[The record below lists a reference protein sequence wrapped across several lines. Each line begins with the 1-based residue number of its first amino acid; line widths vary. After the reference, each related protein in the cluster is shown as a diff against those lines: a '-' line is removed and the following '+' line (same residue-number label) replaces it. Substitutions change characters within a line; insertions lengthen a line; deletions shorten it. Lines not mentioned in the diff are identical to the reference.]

1 MNIEKLDK
9 VIEAIEDRII
19 SLSREHEKPLDG
31 EIKALASLIQARA
44 YLDHLIE

>member
-19 SLSREHEKPLDG
+19 SLSREHEKPLDS
-31 EIKALASLIQARA
+31 EINALASLIQARA
-44 YLDHLIE
+44 YLGHLIK